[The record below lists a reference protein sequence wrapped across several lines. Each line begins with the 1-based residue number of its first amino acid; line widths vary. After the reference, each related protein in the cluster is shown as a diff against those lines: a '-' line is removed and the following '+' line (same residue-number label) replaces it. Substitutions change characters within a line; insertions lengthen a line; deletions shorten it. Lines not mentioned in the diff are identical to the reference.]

1 MTHAWDPY
9 KFNEMEVEELIVG
22 HYYEI
27 TAQGGH
33 TQRSVTGRYRGT
45 MKLRGYKVYWFST
58 DAFEVM
64 VEPEYLV
71 NLKDLGKLYGRNI

>member
-1 MTHAWDPY
+1 
-9 KFNEMEVEELIVG
+9 
-22 HYYEI
+22 
-27 TAQGGH
+27 
-33 TQRSVTGRYRGT
+33 
-45 MKLRGYKVYWFST
+45 VYWFST